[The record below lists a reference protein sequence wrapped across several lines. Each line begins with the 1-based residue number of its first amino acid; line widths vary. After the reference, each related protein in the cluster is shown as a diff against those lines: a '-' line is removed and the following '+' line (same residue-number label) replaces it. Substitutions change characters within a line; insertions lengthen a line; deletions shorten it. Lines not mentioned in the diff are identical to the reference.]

1 MARFR
6 RVAAACACS
15 FALVLSATA
24 GATAGMKPQKVSGK
38 VELVN
43 MGKHAFSTTALSMQL
58 IYVTSKTKFT
68 GIKNY
73 DAIKKGQTIHA
84 TVLHEGKKYIAVAVS
99 DM

>member
-1 MARFR
+1 MTRFSR
-6 RVAAACACS
+6 IAAACAC
-15 FALVLSATA
+15 ALTLILA
-24 GATAGMKPQKVSGK
+24 GTPVASAGMKPQKISGK

-43 MGKHAFSTTALSMQL
+43 MGKHAFSTTALGMEL

-68 GIKNY
+68 GIKNL

-84 TVLHEGKKYIAVAVS
+84 TVLHEGKKYIATAVS

>member
-1 MARFR
+1 MTRFMR
-6 RVAAACACS
+6 IAAACAC
-15 FALVLSATA
+15 ALTLVLTGAA
-24 GATAGMKPQKVSGK
+24 AATAGMKPQKISGK

-68 GIKNY
+68 GIKNL

-84 TVLHEGKKYIAVAVS
+84 TVLHEGKKYIATAVS

>member
-6 RVAAACACS
+6 RGAAACTCVL
-15 FALVLSATA
+15 ALLLAGTA
-24 GATAGMKPQKVSGK
+24 GATAGMKPQKITGK

-43 MGKHAFSTTALSMQL
+43 MGKHAFSTTALSMHL

-68 GIKNY
+68 GIKNL

-84 TVLHEGKKYIAVAVS
+84 TVIQEGKKYTAVS
-99 DM
+99 ISDM